1 MSGLLPILF
10 VLALA
15 GQADQPAQAQPAE
28 VIAEVRVH
36 GNVAIAEEEVL
47 RLAAVQVGAPVE
59 ADTAAIVE
67 KRLGA
72 TGKFRNVEVLKRF
85 ASIADASKIVLVIVV
100 DEGDVKIEWDKD
112 SGAPPRTV
120 RRRGLP
126 VMFLP
131 VLNVEDG
138 YGWTYGVRFAL
149 PNVAG
154 SRSRLA
160 MPLTWGGDKRAAVQL
175 EKDFDRGPLDR
186 VVGGL
191 SVSRREHPFY
201 ELDDD
206 RFRVATRVER
216 DLWPQLRAGGTIGM
230 EQVNFLADDT
240 RFLQTGADLVLDTRV
255 DPVLARNAVYARAA
269 WDRYAIS
276 GSDASQQYSV
286 DLRGYGGFVGQS
298 VVVGRFY
305 RTASD
310 KVLPP
315 FLQPILGG
323 MDNLRGFKAGTAV
336 GDTLVA
342 GSVEVR
348 TPVTSPLNIAKLGVS
363 AFVDVGTVYDH
374 RAQLSD
380 QRFGKGIGGSVWVT
394 AAFFRLNF
402 AVAHAVKGS
411 TRVHFGTS
419 FSY

>member
-1 MSGLLPILF
+1 
-10 VLALA
+10 
-15 GQADQPAQAQPAE
+15 
-28 VIAEVRVH
+28 
-36 GNVAIAEEEVL
+36 
-47 RLAAVQVGAPVE
+47 
-59 ADTAAIVE
+59 
-67 KRLGA
+67 
-72 TGKFRNVEVLKRF
+72 
-85 ASIADASKIVLVIVV
+85 
-100 DEGDVKIEWDKD
+100 
-112 SGAPPRTV
+112 
-120 RRRGLP
+120 
-126 VMFLP
+126 MFLP

-175 EKDFDRGPLDR
+175 EKDFERGPLDR
-186 VVGGL
+186 VTAGL

-201 ELDDD
+201 EQDDE
-206 RFRVATRVER
+206 RLRLAARVER
-216 DLWPQLRAGGTIGM
+216 DLVPQLRAGVTLGT
-230 EQVNFLADDT
+230 ERVQFLADDT
-240 RFLQTGADLVLDTRV
+240 DFLQTGADLVFDTRI
-255 DPVLARNAVYARAA
+255 DPVLARNAVYARAS
-269 WDRYAIS
+269 WDRFALS
-276 GSDASQQYSV
+276 GADAFRQYSV
-286 DLRGYGGFVGQS
+286 DLRGYVGFVGQS
-298 VVVGRFY
+298 VVVGRVY

-310 KVLPP
+310 QALPP

-323 MDNLRGFKAGTAV
+323 MENLRGFKAGTAV

-348 TPVTSPLNIAKLGVS
+348 VPITSPLNIAKLGVS

-374 RAQLSD
+374 RAQLTD

-402 AVAHAVKGS
+402 AVAHGVNGT

-419 FSY
+419 FAY

>member
-1 MSGLLPILF
+1 MLPILF

-15 GQADQPAQAQPAE
+15 GQAEPPAQAQPAE

-36 GNVAIAEEEVL
+36 GNAAIAEEEVL
-47 RLAAVQVGAPVE
+47 RLADVQVGAPFE
-59 ADTAAIVE
+59 ADTTAIVE
-67 KRLGA
+67 KRLHA
-72 TGKFRNVEVLKRF
+72 SGKFRNVEVLKRF
-85 ASIADASKIVLVIVV
+85 ASIADASRIVLVIVV
-100 DEGDVKIEWDKD
+100 DEGDVKIEWDQN

-175 EKDFDRGPLDR
+175 EKDFERGPLDR
-186 VVGGL
+186 VTAGL

-201 ELDDD
+201 EQDDE
-206 RFRVATRVER
+206 RLRLAARVER
-216 DLWPQLRAGGTIGM
+216 DLVPQLRAGVTLGT
-230 EQVNFLADDT
+230 ERVQFLADDT
-240 RFLQTGADLVLDTRV
+240 RFLQTGADLVFDTRI
-255 DPVLARNAVYARAA
+255 DPVLARNAVYARAS
-269 WDRYAIS
+269 WDRFALS
-276 GSDASQQYSV
+276 GADAYRQYSV
-286 DLRGYGGFVGQS
+286 DLRGYVGFVGQS
-298 VVVGRFY
+298 VVVGRVY

-310 KVLPP
+310 QPLPP

-323 MDNLRGFKAGTAV
+323 MENLRGFKAGTAV
-336 GDTLVA
+336 GDSLVA

-348 TPVTSPLNIAKLGVS
+348 VPITSPLNIAKLGVS
-363 AFVDVGTVYDH
+363 AFADVATVYDH
-374 RAQLSD
+374 RAQLTD

-402 AVAHAVKGS
+402 AVAHGVNGT

-419 FSY
+419 FAY

>member
-1 MSGLLPILF
+1 VLPILF

-15 GQADQPAQAQPAE
+15 GQAEQPAQVQPAE

-47 RLAAVQVGAPVE
+47 RLADVQVGAPFG
-59 ADTAAIVE
+59 ADTTAIVE
-67 KRLGA
+67 KRLRA
-72 TGKFRNVEVLKRF
+72 SGKFRNVEVLKRF
-85 ASIADASKIVLVIVV
+85 ASIADASRIVLVIVV
-100 DEGDVKIEWDKD
+100 DEGNVKIEWDKD
-112 SGAPPRTV
+112 SPPRTV

-175 EKDFDRGPLDR
+175 EKDFERGPLDR
-186 VVGGL
+186 VTAGL

-201 ELDDD
+201 ERDDD
-206 RFRVATRVER
+206 RLRLAARVER
-216 DLWPQLRAGGTIGM
+216 DLVPQLRAGVTLGT
-230 EQVNFLADDT
+230 ERVQFLADDT
-240 RFLQTGADLVLDTRV
+240 RFLQTGADLVFDTRI
-255 DPVLARNAVYARAA
+255 DPVLARNAVYARAS
-269 WDRYAIS
+269 WDRFALR
-276 GSDASQQYSV
+276 GADAYRQYSV
-286 DLRGYGGFVGQS
+286 DLRGYAGFVGQS
-298 VVVGRFY
+298 VVVGRVY

-310 KVLPP
+310 QPLPP

-323 MDNLRGFKAGTAV
+323 MENLRGFKAGTAV

-348 TPVTSPLNIAKLGVS
+348 TPITSPLNIAKLGVS
-363 AFVDVGTVYDH
+363 AFADVGTIYDH
-374 RAQLSD
+374 QAKLTD

-402 AVAHAVKGS
+402 AVAHAVHGT

>member
-1 MSGLLPILF
+1 MSGVLPILV

-15 GQADQPAQAQPAE
+15 GQAEQPAQAQPAE

-36 GNVAIAEEEVL
+36 GNAAMAEEEVL
-47 RLAAVQVGAPVE
+47 RLADVQLGAPFE
-59 ADTAAIVE
+59 ADTTAIVE
-67 KRLGA
+67 KRLRASGQ
-72 TGKFRNVEVLKRF
+72 FRNVEVLKRF
-85 ASIADASKIVLVIVV
+85 ASIADASRIVLVIVV
-100 DEGDVKIEWDKD
+100 DEGDVKIEWDQT
-112 SGAPPRTV
+112 STPRTV

-201 ELDDD
+201 EQDDD

-240 RFLQTGADLVLDTRV
+240 KYLQTGADLVLDTRV
-255 DPVLARNAVYARAA
+255 YARVA
-269 WDRYAIS
+269 WDRYALS
-276 GSDASQQYSV
+276 GSDTFQQYSV

-336 GDTLVA
+336 GDTLVV

-348 TPVTSPLNIAKLGVS
+348 TPLTSPLNIAKLGVS
-363 AFVDVGTVYDH
+363 AFIDVGTVYDH

-380 QRFGKGIGGSVWVT
+380 QRFGKGIGGSVWVS

-419 FSY
+419 FAY